1 MPNLSLT
8 LACWD
13 YDRTRPLIDGRV
25 KADGIDLDIK
35 VMRPRQIFPRMLEHQ
50 EFHISELS
58 LASYVGLLARGRC
71 PFVALP
77 IALSKIFRHSCIYV
91 RPGAGIATPQDLRGK
106 RIGTTQYGATA
117 VVFMRGMIQH
127 DFGVMPQDVHWFMG
141 GLDAPTQRPLIP
153 LDLPPDIRLDY
164 LAGADTLEAMM
175 EAGRLDALFSVYI
188 PTIFRNGSPSIARL
202 WPNFKEVETAYF
214 RRTGIFPVMHIV
226 AIREDVHHEHPW
238 VAPRIYRAFCK
249 ARDLA
254 VTGLYDS
261 DALHLSLPFLLD
273 HVEESWRLFGRDF
286 WAYGV
291 EPNRPAFAAIG
302 RYVHEQGLAPRAV
315 ATEEMFVLGVEGA
328 AGQRE

>member
-1 MPNLSLT
+1 MPNLPLT

-13 YDRTRPLIDGRV
+13 YDRTRPLIDRRV
-25 KADGIDLDIK
+25 TAPGIDLDIK
-35 VMRPRQIFPRMLEHQ
+35 VMRPRQIFPRMLERQ
-50 EFHISELS
+50 EFQVSELS
-58 LASYVGLLARGRC
+58 LASYVGLKARGRC

-91 RPGAGIATPQDLRGK
+91 RPGAGIATPQHLRGK

-117 VVFMRGMIQH
+117 VVFMRGLLQH
-127 DFGVMPQDVHWFMG
+127 DFGVKPQEVHWFMG
-141 GLDAPTQRPLIP
+141 GLDAPVQRPLIP
-153 LDLPPDIRLDY
+153 LELPPDIRLDF
-164 LAGADTLEAMM
+164 LAGEETLEAVM

-226 AIREDVHHEHPW
+226 AIREDVHREHPW
-238 VAPRIYRAFCK
+238 VAPRIYRAFSQ

-254 VTGLYDS
+254 VAGLYDS

-273 HVEESWRLFGRDF
+273 HVEEAWRVFGRDF
-286 WAYGV
+286 WAYGL
-291 EPNRPAFAAIG
+291 EPNRPAFEAIG
-302 RYVHEQGLAPRAV
+302 RYVHEQGLAPRVV
-315 ATEEMFVLGVEGA
+315 AAEEMFVPGVEEA
-328 AGQRE
+328 